1 MGGFCVLALAG
12 RHLLNLF
19 DDALLQVVHPKSDS
33 QRKSL
38 LEAVKE
44 ILLFRSLD
52 QEQLAEV
59 LDAMFER
66 KVNPEEYIIRQVTL
80 HTDYILEHFGK
91 KRFEKAFFSCLY
103 ETSHCRRRIANIPNH
118 IIELIFSK
126 KGAFEASF
134 QLAQTK
140 ALLTTK

>member
-1 MGGFCVLALAG
+1 MFW
-12 RHLLNLF
+12 RLLDDICSICLTQCSLF
-19 DDALLQVVHPKSDS
+19 LQVVHPKSDS

-66 KVNPEEYIIRQVTL
+66 KVNPEEYIIRQV
-80 HTDYILEHFGK
+80 
-91 KRFEKAFFSCLY
+91 S
-103 ETSHCRRRIANIPNH
+103 
-118 IIELIFSK
+118 
-126 KGAFEASF
+126 
-134 QLAQTK
+134 
-140 ALLTTK
+140 

>member
-1 MGGFCVLALAG
+1 MGGLFCVLALAG
-12 RHLLNLF
+12 RYLLNLF

-66 KVNPEEYIIRQVTL
+66 KVNPEEYIIRQVT
-80 HTDYILEHFGK
+80 
-91 KRFEKAFFSCLY
+91 
-103 ETSHCRRRIANIPNH
+103 
-118 IIELIFSK
+118 
-126 KGAFEASF
+126 
-134 QLAQTK
+134 
-140 ALLTTK
+140 

>member
-1 MGGFCVLALAG
+1 MPFRICLDYFDGVLWHHASNFDGILVVFPEE
-12 RHLLNLF
+12 LLF
-19 DDALLQVVHPKSDS
+19 AQHTQIIDRFVCLQVVHPKSDS

-66 KVNPEEYIIRQVTL
+66 KVSPEEYIIRQVMSL
-80 HTDYILEHFGK
+80 LV
-91 KRFEKAFFSCLY
+91 AFPHS
-103 ETSHCRRRIANIPNH
+103 
-118 IIELIFSK
+118 
-126 KGAFEASF
+126 
-134 QLAQTK
+134 
-140 ALLTTK
+140 

>member
-1 MGGFCVLALAG
+1 MFVI
-12 RHLLNLF
+12 
-19 DDALLQVVHPKSDS
+19 LQVVHPKSDS

-66 KVNPEEYIIRQVTL
+66 KVSPEEYIIRQV
-80 HTDYILEHFGK
+80 
-91 KRFEKAFFSCLY
+91 KRKELLFNSNTGFYSFTAAVHRVTMATTFTWSKAEFT
-103 ETSHCRRRIANIPNH
+103 TSTSTMGLRR
-118 IIELIFSK
+118 
-126 KGAFEASF
+126 
-134 QLAQTK
+134 
-140 ALLTTK
+140 